1 MSVVFTEFHHDSNLG
16 FCIFWGTDMTI
27 SDRLAAKAKQ
37 ELEIIEPLSPQES
50 RRYQAI
56 KEELACH
63 QDAFWSCFALLTE
76 VKEEKLY
83 RDEHATFEEFCQR
96 VMGFSRQYA
105 NRMVAA
111 RQVLMELSD
120 DGFGNESFPKD
131 QLVAFAK
138 VPPKERKKVLKKAD
152 AQAKKERRKRTAADV
167 KAVAAKVKPDKPKA
181 PKAELSKEEQIKA
194 ELKKA
199 RSYAEYLQRSI
210 DDLNHLKRNAVH
222 PELIKLCGQILKG
235 LEKW

>member
-1 MSVVFTEFHHDSNLG
+1 
-16 FCIFWGTDMTI
+16 MTI

-37 ELEIIEPLSPQES
+37 ELEIVEPLSAQD
-50 RRYQAI
+50 RKDWKRYR
-56 KEELACH
+56 EEVSDH
-63 QDAFWSCFALLTE
+63 QDGVCSFVDLLAEIRDRRLYREEYGTFDAYVDAELSVSKSYINRLIHHNE
-76 VKEEKLY
+76 VKRILGPIGVKIPES
-83 RDEHATFEEFCQR
+83 Q
-96 VMGFSRQYA
+96 SR
-105 NRMVAA
+105 
-111 RQVLMELSD
+111 ELT
-120 DGFGNESFPKD
+120 N
-131 QLVAFAK
+131 
-138 VPPKERKKVLKKAD
+138 VPPAKIPAIIKKAD
-152 AQAKKERRKRTAADV
+152 AKAKKERRKRTAADV